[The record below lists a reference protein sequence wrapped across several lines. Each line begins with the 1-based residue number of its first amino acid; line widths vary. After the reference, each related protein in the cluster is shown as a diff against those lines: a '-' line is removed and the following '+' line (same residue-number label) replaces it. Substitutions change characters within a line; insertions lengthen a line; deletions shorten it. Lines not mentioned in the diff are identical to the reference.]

1 MKKTGMRIA
10 LTAALLGMTA
20 AQASEFD
27 GGWIGG
33 KVGSNSSSMT
43 GVDTQ
48 RATGY
53 GIEGGY
59 NWNMG
64 GFLLGVDGFADSNSK
79 KTHNPGAVNYGSTV
93 YGLDAKLGLPADKWL
108 PYAKLGYAHTGG
120 NGAASAIGGS
130 AVHYGVGVEYKFAPN
145 WSVLGEYTGGSGKS
159 GATKLNNNNLS
170 LGINYYFGGTAAAP
184 APVAAPVAVK
194 EEPKAAPV
202 AAPAPVKETWKTLL
216 EDKPVRIEGANFDT
230 NSAKLRSTSFQ
241 KLNEVVEFANKYKDA
256 RLDVTGHTDNRG
268 SKAYN
273 QKLSER
279 RAASVK
285 TYLVKKGVVASRI
298 TTKGYGFDQPVADN
312 KTTEGRAQNRRVEIR
327 SVLKE
332 EKKVRVTE

>member
-1 MKKTGMRIA
+1 MKKTGVRIT
-10 LTAALLGMTA
+10 LMAALLGMTA

-33 KVGSNSSSMT
+33 KVGSNRTSVT
-43 GVDTQ
+43 GVDSQ
-48 RATGY
+48 SATSY

-64 GFLLGVDGFADSNSK
+64 GFLLGVDGFVESNGK
-79 KTHNPGAVNYGSTV
+79 KNHNPAPYNYGSSA
-93 YGLDAKLGLPADKWL
+93 YGVDAKLGLPTGNWL
-108 PYAKLGYAHTGG
+108 PYAKIGYAQTDG
-120 NGAASAIGGS
+120 NGAAGAIGGGD
-130 AVHYGVGVEYKFAPN
+130 VHLGVGVEYKFAPN
-145 WSVLGEYTGGSGKS
+145 WSVLGEYTTASGKT
-159 GATKLNNNNLS
+159 GATKLKNNNLS
-170 LGINYYFGGTAAAP
+170 LGINYYFGAPAAAP

-202 AAPAPVKETWKTLL
+202 AAPAPIKETWKTLL

-256 RLDVTGHTDNRG
+256 QLDVTGHTDNRG
-268 SKAYN
+268 TKAYN

-285 TYLVKKGVVASRI
+285 AYLVKKGVAGSRI

-312 KTTEGRAQNRRVEIR
+312 KTAEGRAQNRRVEIR

>member
-1 MKKTGMRIA
+1 MKKTGMRIT
-10 LTAALLGMTA
+10 LMAALLGMTA
-20 AQASEFD
+20 VQASEFD

-33 KVGSNSSSMT
+33 KVGSNRTSVT
-43 GVDTQ
+43 GVDSQ
-48 RATGY
+48 NATSY

-64 GFLLGVDGFADSNSK
+64 GYLLGVDGFVDSNSK
-79 KTHNPGAVNYGSTV
+79 KNHNPAPYNYGSRA
-93 YGLDAKLGLPADKWL
+93 YGLDAKLGLPAGNWL
-108 PYAKLGYAHTGG
+108 PYAKVGYAQTDG
-120 NGAASAIGGS
+120 NGAAGAIGGGD
-130 AVHYGVGVEYKFAPN
+130 VHLGLGVEYKFASN
-145 WSVLGEYTGGSGKS
+145 WSLLAEYTTASGKT
-159 GATKLNNNNLS
+159 GATKLKNDNLS
-170 LGINYYFGGTAAAP
+170 FGINYYFGAPAAAP
-184 APVAAPVAVK
+184 APAAPVAVK

-256 RLDVTGHTDNRG
+256 QLDVTGHTDNRG
-268 SKAYN
+268 TKAYN

-285 TYLVKKGVVASRI
+285 GYLVKKGVVASRI
-298 TTKGYGFDQPVADN
+298 TTRGYGFEQPVADN
-312 KTTEGRAQNRRVEIR
+312 KTAEGRAQNRRVEIR